1 MMTRTLTALAALA
14 AACLATA
21 AEAQQRR
28 PQGPALLVR
37 AGNLFDS
44 EAGRMVGPRDLL
56 IRGDQVVE
64 VGQGLAVPEGATV
77 VDLSRCSVLPGLIDG
92 HTHILMEQAQ
102 GQPLGQVAAID
113 AGIEGD
119 ALRALSGARRGRDYL
134 DAGFTTIRD
143 LGNSGRFLDLQLSRG
158 FAEGR
163 VPGPRLYGS
172 GPGLAPAGG
181 QMEPMPHDPHHLV
194 GAEYRIVTGVDDAR
208 AAVREAIAAGAWVIK
223 VYPEATPQRTRL
235 SVAELEAIVDE
246 ARRHDV
252 PVAAHA
258 TSDAAIREAVLAG
271 VTSIEH
277 GYEVSDDTLRLMAQ
291 KGVYLVPTDPS
302 LEMAQEFSAGWTPRP
317 PVEEIEGML
326 SAPRDRFSRAHRL
339 GVPIAM
345 GSDLYMPYG
354 PGRGQGSRATL
365 SAYVESG
372 MTPGEALQTATWNAG
387 RMLGDDRLGVLRPR
401 SFADLIAVP
410 LDPTQGLDALKD
422 VRFVMKGGRVEKPD
436 LERVCGS

>member
-1 MMTRTLTALAALA
+1 MTRTLTALAALA
-14 AACLATA
+14 VACLATA
-21 AEAQQRR
+21 AEAQMRQ
-28 PQGPALLVR
+28 PQGPALMVR

-56 IRGDQVVE
+56 IRGELVVE
-64 VGQGLAVPEGATV
+64 VGQGLAVPDGAVV

-102 GQPLGQVAAID
+102 GQPLSQVAAID

-119 ALRALSGARRGRDYL
+119 ALRALSGAKRGREYL

-181 QMEPMPHDPHHLV
+181 QMEPLPHDPHHLV
-194 GAEYRIVTGVDDAR
+194 GAEYRIVTGPDDAR
-208 AAVREAIAAGAWVIK
+208 AAVREAVAAGAWVIK

-235 SVAELEAIVDE
+235 SVAELEAVVDE
-246 ARRHDV
+246 ARRHGV

-258 TSDAAIREAVLAG
+258 TSDAAIREAVMAG

-277 GYEVSDDTLRLMAQ
+277 GYEVSDETLRLMAR

-317 PVEEIEGML
+317 PVAEIEGML
-326 SAPRDRFSRAHRL
+326 AGPRERFARAHRI

-354 PGRGQGSRATL
+354 PGRGHGSRATL
-365 SAYVESG
+365 TAYVESG
-372 MTPGEALQTATWNAG
+372 MTPAEALQTATWNAG
-387 RMLGDDRLGVLRPR
+387 RMIGDDRLGVLRPR
-401 SFADLIAVP
+401 SFADLIALP
-410 LDPTQGLDALKD
+410 LDPTQHLDALKD
-422 VRFVMKGGRVEKPD
+422 VRLVMRGGRVEKLD
-436 LERVCGS
+436 LERVCGG

>member
-14 AACLATA
+14 VACLATA
-21 AEAQQRR
+21 AEAQMRQ
-28 PQGPALLVR
+28 PQGPALMVR

-56 IRGDQVVE
+56 IRGELVVE
-64 VGQGLAVPEGATV
+64 VGQGLAVPDGAVV

-102 GQPLGQVAAID
+102 GQPLSQVAAID

-119 ALRALSGARRGRDYL
+119 ALRALSGAKRGREYL

-181 QMEPMPHDPHHLV
+181 QMEPLPHDPHHLV
-194 GAEYRIVTGVDDAR
+194 GAEYRIVTGPDDAR
-208 AAVREAIAAGAWVIK
+208 AAVREAVAAGAWVIK

-235 SVAELEAIVDE
+235 SVAELEAVVDE
-246 ARRHDV
+246 ARRHGV

-258 TSDAAIREAVLAG
+258 TSDAAIREAVMAG

-277 GYEVSDDTLRLMAQ
+277 GYEVSDETLRLMAR

-317 PVEEIEGML
+317 PVAEIEGML
-326 SAPRDRFSRAHRL
+326 AGPRERFARAHRI

-354 PGRGQGSRATL
+354 PGRGHGSRATL
-365 SAYVESG
+365 TAYVESG
-372 MTPGEALQTATWNAG
+372 MTPAEALQTATWNAG
-387 RMLGDDRLGVLRPR
+387 RMIGDDRLGVLRPR
-401 SFADLIAVP
+401 SFADLIALP
-410 LDPTQGLDALKD
+410 LDPTQHLDALKD
-422 VRFVMKGGRVEKPD
+422 VRLVMRGGRVEKLD
-436 LERVCGS
+436 LERVCGG

>member
-1 MMTRTLTALAALA
+1 MTRTLTALAALA

-113 AGIEGD
+113 VGIEGD

-317 PVEEIEGML
+317 PVEEIERML

-436 LERVCGS
+436 LERVCGG